1 MRIGIIG
8 ATVLLCA
15 AGSPAVAA
23 AQDAPPWNLDA
34 LVAEAEAN
42 NPKILA
48 ARRAAEAAIA
58 RVPQAGAPPDPML
71 AAGVMNLP
79 ISMPSLAA
87 DRMTM
92 ASVGLGAVLPFPG
105 KLGLRQEIARLQAE
119 AAERE
124 AERVRRRV
132 VADVKAAYY
141 EIYFLDRALDVTERN
156 EALVADFA
164 RLTSVRYGVGQGTQ
178 PDVLKAQVERTG
190 LEDRLVQLR
199 QQRVSALARLN
210 ALLGR
215 PTGAPLPETE
225 LPELVRAAA
234 SVYSAAAAPTFASTA
249 VDREEGATVGGR
261 SVADLQQLALEHNPM
276 IQAHRRRIE
285 AQRRA
290 VALAGKAK
298 LPDVQVSAGYGYRA
312 GAGDVLSFNVSVPV
326 PIFAAR
332 KQDRHV
338 DEAAA
343 TLAEYEA
350 QYDGIVNELN
360 AEIAR
365 FVADIERAR
374 SQLVLLRDGILP
386 QARASLASATS
397 AYRVGS
403 VDFLT
408 LLDAQVKL
416 YRHELDH
423 HRLLADFAMNVAA
436 LERAVGTEVLR

>member
-1 MRIGIIG
+1 
-8 ATVLLCA
+8 
-15 AGSPAVAA
+15 
-23 AQDAPPWNLDA
+23 
-34 LVAEAEAN
+34 
-42 NPKILA
+42 
-48 ARRAAEAAIA
+48 
-58 RVPQAGAPPDPML
+58 
-71 AAGVMNLP
+71 
-79 ISMPSLAA
+79 
-87 DRMTM
+87 
-92 ASVGLGAVLPFPG
+92 
-105 KLGLRQEIARLQAE
+105 
-119 AAERE
+119 
-124 AERVRRRV
+124 
-132 VADVKAAYY
+132 KAAYY

-178 PDVLKAQVERTG
+178 PDVLNAQVERTG

-436 LERAVGTEVLR
+436 LERAVGTEARRSFAGSCFSAPAQASRRSPLSSPSHSEAETRAPRLARSRCRRWRAWPRTERRRCPWMNRSVFPPRTSARSASRSARPRCGRCVRRFARPGS